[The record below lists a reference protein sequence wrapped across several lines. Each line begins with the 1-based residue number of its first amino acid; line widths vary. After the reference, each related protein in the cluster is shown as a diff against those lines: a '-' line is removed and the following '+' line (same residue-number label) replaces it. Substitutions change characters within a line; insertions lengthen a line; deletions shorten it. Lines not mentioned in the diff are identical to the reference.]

1 MNLRPV
7 LLSLPV
13 LLLAPLFSQACT
25 ISSTANNPDAGIT
38 NNPDASTPN
47 NPDGGTCD
55 LSNHTRET
63 ASPIMLGTAYSACLA
78 ENDKNFYS
86 FTAPADAEGGYVV
99 ADITNVSV
107 AGFVSGHF
115 FTTSDNG
122 EILNAQPANAGAALK
137 LYVAVASGVTYTF
150 LADHYAGGPAFT
162 YDMKLTY
169 TKNVDPSAGAKT
181 KATAAQLV
189 LGTASSGL
197 FMAGYKAAT
206 IPDADYERYFK
217 IDLSAGPATVK
228 LENVASDVLSQF
240 QVIDSAN
247 TIVATVTA
255 SNAGAN
261 PPSTPPVTIP
271 AIGTYYIVPG
281 LYAGG
286 RLKAA
291 GQGAV
296 PDSFTHKYTVT
307 VTQP

>member
-7 LLSLPV
+7 LLILPV
-13 LLLAPLFSQACT
+13 LLVTSLFSQGCT
-25 ISSTANNPDAGIT
+25 IASTANNPDGGTT
-38 NNPDASTPN
+38 NNPDSGICAV
-47 NPDGGTCD
+47 
-55 LSNHTRET
+55 SNHTRET
-63 ASPIMLGTAYSACLA
+63 AYPITLGTAYSACLA
-78 ENDKNFYS
+78 ENDKNFYL

-99 ADITNVSV
+99 ADITNVS
-107 AGFVSGHF
+107 GFVSGHF
-115 FTTSDNG
+115 YTTSDNG
-122 EILNAQPANAGAALK
+122 EILNGQPANAGASLK
-137 LYVAVASGVTYTF
+137 LYVAVASGVKYTF

-169 TKNVDPSAGAKT
+169 TKNVDPAAAAKT
-181 KATAAQLV
+181 KETAVQLV

-206 IPDADYERYFK
+206 IPDSDYDRYFK
-217 IDLSAGPATVK
+217 IDLAAGTATVK

-240 QVIDSAN
+240 EVIDSSN
-247 TIVATVTA
+247 TVVATVTA
-255 SNAGAN
+255 GNAGAN
-261 PPSTPPVTIP
+261 PASTPPVTIP
-271 AIGTYYIVPG
+271 AMGTYYIVPG

-286 RLKAA
+286 RLKAS